1 MKIVFDKN
9 EIDNQS
15 VLKKSYQEYGLIMIK
30 NFFDDDEIY
39 DNYNKDLKTLIRLSY
54 KKNNIKKTE
63 SNKLYN
69 LRKNNDKVLGSI
81 LDLGSKNNKILSGI
95 KLKSSDKILNLV
107 KLLLS
112 SKLIGT
118 MSVSD
123 RLIMASNLKKEEKW
137 FQGVHM
143 DYNYVLQ
150 TKKSLTAH
158 IGLGNYKNNG
168 GVLFYLKSHKI
179 KNLPLYIGDNGFHK
193 IEKDFLKNTVYKNYD
208 RFEIPHMPK
217 SLILFDSQLLH
228 ETIRNTSKNVRI
240 TQIFRYSDLA
250 SKEAISKNWVSVE
263 PKKIGDNY
271 FDRLKF

>member
-1 MKIVFDKN
+1 MKIVFEN
-9 EIDNQS
+9 REINKLQS
-15 VLKKSYQEYGLIMIK
+15 IKKTYKTYGLVIFK
-30 NFFDDDEIY
+30 DFFKDDEIY
-39 DNYNKDLKTLIRLSY
+39 DNYNNDLETIISLAC
-54 KKNNIKKTE
+54 KNKNIKKTV
-63 SNKLYN
+63 SDKLYD
-69 LRKNNDKVLGSI
+69 LRKNHDKVLGRI

-95 KLKSSDKILNLV
+95 KLKSSDKILYLV
-107 KLLLS
+107 KCLLN

-123 RLIMASNLKKEEKW
+123 RLILATNLKKEEKW

-158 IGLGNYKNNG
+158 IGLGNHKNNG
-168 GVLFYLKSHKI
+168 GVAFYLKSHKI
-179 KNLPLYIGDNGFHK
+179 KNLPLYIDDNGFHK
-193 IEKDFLKNTVYKNYD
+193 IDKDFLKNNVYKNYD
-208 RFEIPHMPK
+208 RLEVPHEPK

-228 ETIRNTSKNVRI
+228 ETIRNTKKNVRT
-240 TQIFRYSDLA
+240 TQIFRYSDLS
-250 SKEAISKNWVSVE
+250 SKEAISKNWVAVE